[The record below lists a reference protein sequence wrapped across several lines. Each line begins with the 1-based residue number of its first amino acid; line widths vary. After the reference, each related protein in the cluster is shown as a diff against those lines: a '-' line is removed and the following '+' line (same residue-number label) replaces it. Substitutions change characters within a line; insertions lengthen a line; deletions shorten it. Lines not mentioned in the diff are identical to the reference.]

1 MRLLAELVVVFF
13 VALVI
18 WVIETLLT
26 NLLATIRIEPWM
38 VPLFQLIVAAV
49 FAFLVSLVVSPFIR
63 LRGR

>member
-1 MRLLAELVVVFF
+1 MRLLADLMVVFF

-18 WVIETLLT
+18 WIVETLLT
-26 NLLATIRIEPWM
+26 RLLAVVGVEPWM
-38 VPLFQLIVAAV
+38 VPLFQLLVAAV

>member
-18 WVIETLLT
+18 WIIETLLT